1 MYFIFENP
9 VFYNFF
15 VAKKYIIFHTMR
27 SITGKYVANTAKRI
41 SPLPMTFQHF
51 TFVSRKPDLKIS
63 GKTTQNLSNNY
74 SWIYRRGYSFS
85 SSKLSERAARIKEL
99 EEKSFDL

>member
-1 MYFIFENP
+1 M
-9 VFYNFF
+9 
-15 VAKKYIIFHTMR
+15 MR
-27 SITGKYVANTAKRI
+27 SIQGKYVASTAKRI

-63 GKTTQNLSNNY
+63 RKTTQNLSNNY